1 MEKTSFVFNLDGT
14 LRLAV
19 NNLDGIVINDTD
31 TIIESD
37 IQIDYSKKY
46 KLVDGSIVTEDYVM
60 PQELITEAKWEEV
73 RTERNKLLTET
84 DWTQLPDIPTEVKE
98 SWQTYRQALRDV
110 PSTYSSPE
118 DVVWPTR
125 PQ

>member
-1 MEKTSFVFNLDGT
+1 MEKTSFVFNPDGT

-31 TIIESD
+31 IIIESD
-37 IQIDYSKKY
+37 IQIDYSKIY

-60 PQELITEAKWEEV
+60 PQELITGAKWEDV

-98 SWQTYRQALRDV
+98 SWQTYRQALRDI

-118 DVVWPTR
+118 NVVWPTK